1 MVEEV
6 GAQFYAP
13 EGLAEPSPSNIH
25 VRRFKVEGSLDGT
38 SYTQIGAF
46 DYVQKP
52 FEIEEMEAK
61 IEKALEEGYPLGFPF
76 MNVSG
81 ELWDGKSHDVD
92 SSEMAF
98 MEAARL
104 AVRTATEMV
113 GVTILEPIMKVVV
126 TTPDT
131 NLGDVLGSLSA
142 RRGTLVS
149 TEQGAGDT
157 KQVIAEVPLA
167 EMFQY
172 STFLRGMTQGRGNYT
187 MEPCKYAAAPESV
200 ALKIRKE
207 VEDERKARNK

>member
-1 MVEEV
+1 
-6 GAQFYAP
+6 
-13 EGLAEPSPSNIH
+13 
-25 VRRFKVEGSLDGT
+25 
-38 SYTQIGAF
+38 
-46 DYVQKP
+46 
-52 FEIEEMEAK
+52 
-61 IEKALEEGYPLGFPF
+61 

-81 ELWDGKSHDVD
+81 ELYDGKSHDVD

-104 AVRTATEMV
+104 AVRVATESV

-149 TEQGAGDT
+149 TEQGSGDT
-157 KQVIAEVPLA
+157 KQVVAEVPLA

-187 MEPCKYAAAPESV
+187 MEPLKYAPVPESV
-200 ALKIRKE
+200 AVRIRKE
-207 VEDERKARNK
+207 LEEEKKARK